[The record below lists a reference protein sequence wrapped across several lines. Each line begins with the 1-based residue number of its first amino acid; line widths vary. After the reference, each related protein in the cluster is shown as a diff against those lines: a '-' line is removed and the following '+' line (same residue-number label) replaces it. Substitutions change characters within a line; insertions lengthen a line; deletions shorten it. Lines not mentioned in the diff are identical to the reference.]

1 MRKIESVYA
10 PHETH
15 WVGNGFRV
23 HNFIPS
29 GFGLDM
35 KRMDPFILLDYNAK
49 MSVSPSDTARGVG
62 AHSHR
67 GFETITIAY
76 EGKVEHHDSFG
87 GGGVIGTGDVQ
98 WMSAARGV
106 LHKEFYESG
115 FNKTGG
121 DFCIVQLW
129 VNLASKFKMSEPKYQ
144 AITNDKMG
152 VYDLGGGG
160 RIEVIAGEYEAVK
173 GAARTYLPVHLMN
186 AKLKSDQS
194 AKFSFKEHFNT
205 ALLVVKGAVIV
216 NENESVSQDNLA
228 LFENKGKDFNIRAL
242 EDSVVLV
249 MSGEPLNEP
258 IAQYGP
264 FVMNTKEELN
274 QAFVDFERG
283 EFGRLE

>member
-35 KRMDPFILLDYNAK
+35 KRIDPFILLDYNAK

-62 AHSHR
+62 AHPYR
-67 GFETITIAY
+67 GFETVTIAY

-98 WMSAARGV
+98 WMSAASGV

-121 DFCIVQLW
+121 DFCMVQLW
-129 VNLASKFKMSEPKYQ
+129 VNLASEFKMSEPKYQ

-152 VYDLGGGG
+152 VYDLSDGG
-160 RIEVIAGEYEAVK
+160 RIEVIAGEYKGVK
-173 GAARTYLPVHLMN
+173 GAARTYSPVHLMN
-186 AKLKSDQS
+186 AKLKSD
-194 AKFSFKEHFNT
+194 
-205 ALLVVKGAVIV
+205 
-216 NENESVSQDNLA
+216 
-228 LFENKGKDFNIRAL
+228 
-242 EDSVVLV
+242 
-249 MSGEPLNEP
+249 
-258 IAQYGP
+258 
-264 FVMNTKEELN
+264 
-274 QAFVDFERG
+274 
-283 EFGRLE
+283 